1 MVAVGMAIKVEQ
13 QKQINY
19 ERLNIFDVNR
29 GRRILSCC
37 GGRCDVGGLVVK
49 SHLIPWRM
57 ALIRGYF

>member
-19 ERLNIFDVNR
+19 ERLNIFDVNQ

-49 SHLIPWRM
+49 SHLIP
-57 ALIRGYF
+57 